1 VHVHV
6 HVHVHV
12 CMCMCMCMCMYMCM
26 CMCIEHGCVPKDGR
40 ALEFAPPELQADR
53 EVVLAAVRQP
63 AGRQS
68 ARPCPSGRAR
78 ASVELRAKL
87 AL

>member
-1 VHVHV
+1 MHVHQ
-6 HVHVHV
+6 
-12 CMCMCMCMCMYMCM
+12 CMCMCMCMCMHV
-26 CMCIEHGCVPKDGR
+26 CIEHGCVPKDGR